1 MSPIA
6 WVATILILAP
16 TSSTATTPAV
26 VLPANAVLLGEPT
39 ASGLTRQC
47 SRSTPDFEATWT
59 PSVAEIL
66 QLESDLGLLDASPQW
81 PKRLKPSELLVR
93 SRRQYVGLVN
103 RGRRYIYLN
112 AFPSSQGDKA
122 EWHWLSRPYVMCDGG
137 SAYWGLLYEPA
148 KREFTDVSFNG
159 HG

>member
-47 SRSTPDFEATWT
+47 SRSNPDFEATWT

-66 QLESDLGLLDASPQW
+66 QLESDLGLRWTQLFGPISASA
-81 PKRLKPSELLVR
+81 KRDLLG
-93 SRRQYVGLVN
+93 SGSSFYF
-103 RGRRYIYLN
+103 N
-112 AFPSSQGDKA
+112 AGSGSSQ
-122 EWHWLSRPYVMCDGG
+122 
-137 SAYWGLLYEPA
+137 
-148 KREFTDVSFNG
+148 
-159 HG
+159 